1 MIFNYQDYRQYLK
14 SVLQNRQLKNKRYSL
29 RAFARSLDISPGALS
44 KILNSINNLSEQKA
58 LQFAQQLKFNESE
71 TDYFLRLVTMNK
83 LN

>member
-29 RAFARSLDISPGALS
+29 RAFAKSLNISPGALS
-44 KILNSINNLSEQKA
+44 KVLNSINNLSEQKA
-58 LQFAQQLKFNESE
+58 LQFAQQLKFNEYE